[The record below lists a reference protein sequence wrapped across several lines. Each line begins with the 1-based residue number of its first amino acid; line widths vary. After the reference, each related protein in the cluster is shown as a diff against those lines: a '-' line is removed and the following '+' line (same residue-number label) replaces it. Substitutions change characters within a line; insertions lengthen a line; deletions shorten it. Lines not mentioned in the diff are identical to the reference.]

1 MKTLNKVISVLIIM
15 ILLTADF
22 SVLGTGLKSYAA
34 SNTDNIKY
42 DVYFVNEKG
51 EKVTKIDQATTN
63 KEAKLHIKVSVE
75 NQGYFNGGIELE
87 NSNFKFKTGVSL
99 SKEISSIEENKI
111 GLKQINAGE
120 SIDIDVVVQ
129 ILTPDTITA
138 EELTKKSTISLVG
151 TYMKENSKA
160 TEVKIEKNV
169 QINLVT
175 EENAEVEL
183 VSSIITNKVME
194 VNGENKRVIQV
205 LVNSRVAKNQYPVR
219 KEEIRITAPSLKIS
233 EEDKYVYPEKVEG
246 IALSTKA
253 TNNGNAKVLD
263 NITNNDGIVEVEIA
277 NEENEN
283 KEVQWSK
290 TGYDQIVV
298 TLIYEEKVEV
308 QEEAVTA
315 TSEITLYNDTK
326 IEGNSEQVL
335 KEEVNNVLVIQENSS
350 VSQIYKGQLYAN
362 TVSNNKK
369 EIEYKDQ
376 TTVFVTN
383 ANIVNQIK
391 VTEKAEKFL
400 RGEEEIS
407 ASSRYVSTKINKAKM
422 IDILGEE
429 GKIAISYGDK
439 SVTISK
445 DSEVDENGDI
455 VVEYKDNV
463 NTIEIITTNPEK
475 AGVLEIVHTKA
486 LTENEYTKEE
496 LKNITGMKNEIQIQG
511 VQSGKVI
518 LEGTK
523 NRTIELLDTITKAE
537 LKMEKTYL
545 STMNENNV
553 VMDIKLVT
561 DGEQYDLYKNPEIK
575 VKLPEA
581 VEDVT
586 INNADKLYAE
596 GFEIKAEYDKEARTI
611 VLKLTGEQT
620 DYTVAAATQIF
631 LQLDLTIKLNKLA
644 TKGTAKVEME
654 YTNENA
660 TNYYGETTEAGKIEK
675 QVNIVTQTG
684 LIATGEAYLLKK
696 EAMLSSATVNEEA
709 QTSQS
714 LQITQE
720 YAGSVA
726 VLKYIFTNNSDES
739 YKNVKIRGIL
749 PTTGNT
755 IDETENT
762 LETTLL
768 GVEAEGTTIY
778 YTENANASEDL
789 TDSENGWTTDITTL
803 KNAKLFLVV
812 MSDEFEVGKTLEI
825 KCSTQIPEKLED
837 GQMSITRAQMIYDTD
852 TKQNQVKNTNDIKLQ
867 TVINKKINVG
877 GIASVNGEDKP
888 ENSTIKVGEILKYRI
903 GVYSDTELTNVIL
916 KGSVPAGTVYID
928 ENGNEDESVKE
939 VTKEMSKMSGTETI
953 EYNVRVKENVGTLI
967 NTITV
972 TGDGV
977 DEKAEYR
984 LKTESARLQVELVE
998 KENNYY
1004 AQGARVGYA
1013 LKIKNLENVE
1023 LQNIKINLNIENAE
1037 IAEVWLD
1044 EKKLEK
1050 IDNAYVIEKLEANVE
1065 KEIFIY
1071 VNINEEALETKISAK
1086 LEDGEK
1092 DYNTVTIKNTI
1103 YSYEVK
1109 IEASSQNKDQELQ
1122 LGAEKNNIEYNFTI
1136 ENIGDLPVSV
1146 DYEDVVS
1153 TYLNVLEVYVNG
1165 ELQEGTSR
1173 KIKGIIGLDRNEKA
1187 TIKVVTENIDLYSY
1201 KFKKLEILN
1210 NFTVSYEG
1218 KKDSTQVKHIIKGME
1233 GLNYEPEKDNGEE
1246 KPDNPDKPNTPDNPN
1261 NPDNPS
1267 TPDNPDTSTE
1277 ETTKEISGI
1286 AWLDV
1291 NQNGE
1296 KDEGDTVLSGIKV
1309 KAYDI
1314 STKEYA
1320 KDTNGK
1326 VIETTTDENGKYE
1339 LKNLKK
1345 GKYIVLFEYDAD
1357 MYELTTYNKPGVE
1370 EANKSN
1376 VVLNNIEVNG
1386 QEMLY
1391 AVTDT
1396 IDVQNDIS
1404 NINIGLKLKMKFDL
1418 ELNKY
1423 ISRVTVQTSKKTKT
1437 YNYDKST
1444 FGRLEIHSKELNGA
1458 TVIFEYTIEVKN
1470 TGDIAGYAN
1479 NIVDYLPEGLTFNS
1493 ELNQDWYML
1502 DGNLYTKKL
1511 ESTEIKPGETQEIK
1525 LILTKTM
1532 TNNNVGLINNRAEIY
1547 ESYNKYGIPD
1557 VDSVANNQINT
1568 EDDIGSADVF
1578 VGISTGGTIALYVI
1592 IGMVNI
1598 VLLAMLM
1605 YIYQK
1610 KNKTE
1615 KKIF

>member
-51 EKVTKIDQATTN
+51 EKATKIDQATTN

-75 NQGYFNGGIELE
+75 NQGYFNGGIELG

-120 SIDIDVVVQ
+120 SIDIDVVIQ

-138 EELTKKSTISLVG
+138 EELAKKSTISLVG
-151 TYMKENSKA
+151 TYMKEKSKA

-205 LVNSRVAKNQYPVR
+205 LVNSRITQNQYPVR

-263 NITNNDGIVEVEIA
+263 NITNNEGIVEVEIA

-283 KEVQWSK
+283 KEIQWSK

-335 KEEVNNVLVIQENSS
+335 KEEINNVLVIQENSS

-400 RGEEEIS
+400 RGEEEVS

-463 NTIEIITTNPEK
+463 NTVEIITTNPEK

-684 LIATGEAYLLKK
+684 LIATGEAYLVKK
-696 EAMLSSATVNEEA
+696 EEMLSLTDVNAEEQSTEA
-709 QTSQS
+709 SKS
-714 LQITQE
+714 LQITE
-720 YAGSVA
+720 KLAGSTA
-726 VLKYIFTNNSDES
+726 VFTLTFTNNSELELQ
-739 YKNVKIRGIL
+739 NVRVMGIL

-755 IDETENT
+755 IDGIANT
-762 LETTLL
+762 LNTTLL
-768 GVEAEGTTIY
+768 GIESENTTIY
-778 YTENANASEDL
+778 YTENVNASEDI
-789 TDSENGWTTDITTL
+789 TNAENGWTTDLSAL
-803 KNAKLFLVV
+803 KEAKLFLLVKNGNLK
-812 MSDEFEVGKTLEI
+812 VGETLEI
-825 KCSTQIPEKLED
+825 KGVSQIPEVLED
-837 GQMSITRAQMIYDTD
+837 GQISILRAQMIYDTD
-852 TKQNQVKNTNDIKLQ
+852 TQKDEKSNVTDLKLQ
-867 TVINKKINVG
+867 TVINKKIELG
-877 GIASVNGEDKP
+877 AIASVNDEDKP
-888 ENSTIKVGEILKYRI
+888 ENSTVRVGEIIEYSV
-903 GVYSDTELTNVIL
+903 GVHSDTELTNVVL
-916 KGSVPAGTVYID
+916 KGSVPEGTVYID

-953 EYNVRVKENVGTLI
+953 EYKVRVKENVGTLI

-972 TGDGV
+972 TGDDV
-977 DEKAEYR
+977 NEKAEYR
-984 LKTESARLQVELVE
+984 LRTESASLQVELVARE
-998 KENNYY
+998 DNRY
-1004 AQGARVGYA
+1004 AQGNRIEYI
-1013 LKIKNLENVE
+1013 LKLKNLEDTE
-1023 LQNIKINLNIENAE
+1023 LQNVKINLNVKNAI
-1037 IAEVWLD
+1037 IAKLLLD
-1044 EKKLEK
+1044 EKKIEK
-1050 IDNAYVIEKLEANVE
+1050 IDDVYVLENIEANAE
-1065 KEIFIY
+1065 EQIYIY
-1071 VNINEEALETKISAK
+1071 VDVNSDVLETEISAK
-1086 LEDGEK
+1086 LEYGEK
-1092 DYNTVTIKNTI
+1092 DYNTVTIRNTI

-1109 IEASSQNKDQELQ
+1109 IEASSPNEDQELQ

-1146 DYEDVVS
+1146 AYEDIVS

-1173 KIKGIIGLDRNEKA
+1173 KLKGIIGLDRNEKV
-1187 TIKVVTENIDLYSY
+1187 TIKVVTENIDLYGY

-1218 KKDSTQVKHIIKGME
+1218 KKDSAQVKHIIKGME
-1233 GLNYEPEKDNGEE
+1233 GLNYEPKTDVDSDDSNS
-1246 KPDNPDKPNTPDNPN
+1246 PDNPD

-1267 TPDNPDTSTE
+1267 TPNDPNTPTE
-1277 ETTKEISGI
+1277 EATREISGT

-1296 KDEGDTVLSGIKV
+1296 KDEADTVLSGIKV

-1326 VIETTTDENGKYE
+1326 VIETTTDKNGKYE

-1370 EANKSN
+1370 ETNKSN

-1391 AVTDT
+1391 AVTNT

-1470 TGDIAGYAN
+1470 TGDVAGYAN

-1578 VGISTGGTIALYVI
+1578 VGISTGGTIALYAI

-1615 KKIF
+1615 NKIF

>member
-120 SIDIDVVVQ
+120 SIDIDVVIQ

-138 EELTKKSTISLVG
+138 EALTKKSTISLVG
-151 TYMKENSKA
+151 TYMKEKSKA

-429 GKIAISYGDK
+429 GRIAISYGDK

-463 NTIEIITTNPEK
+463 NTVEIITTNPEK

-631 LQLDLTIKLNKLA
+631 LQLDLTIRLNKLA

-696 EAMLSSATVNEEA
+696 EAMFSLTDVNAEEQSTEA
-709 QTSQS
+709 SKS
-714 LQITQE
+714 LQITE
-720 YAGSVA
+720 KLAGSTA
-726 VLKYIFTNNSDES
+726 VFTLTFTNNSEAELQ
-739 YKNVKIRGIL
+739 NVRVMGIL

-755 IDETENT
+755 IDGIANT
-762 LETTLL
+762 LNTTLL
-768 GVEAEGTTIY
+768 GIESENTTIY
-778 YTENANASEDL
+778 YTENVNASEDV
-789 TDSENGWTTDITTL
+789 TNAENGWTTDLSAL
-803 KNAKLFLVV
+803 KEAKLFLLVKNGNLK
-812 MSDEFEVGKTLEI
+812 VGETLEI
-825 KCSTQIPEKLED
+825 KGVSQIPEVLED
-837 GQMSITRAQMIYDTD
+837 GQISILRAQMIYNTD
-852 TKQNQVKNTNDIKLQ
+852 TQKDEKSNVTDLKLQ
-867 TVINKKINVG
+867 TVINKKIELG
-877 GIASVNGEDKP
+877 AIASVNDEDKP
-888 ENSTIKVGEILKYRI
+888 ENSTVRVGEIIEYSV
-903 GVYSDTELTNVIL
+903 GVHSDTELTNVVL
-916 KGSVPAGTVYID
+916 KGSVPEGTVYID

-953 EYNVRVKENVGTLI
+953 EYKVRVKENVGTLI
-967 NTITV
+967 N
-972 TGDGV
+972 
-977 DEKAEYR
+977 
-984 LKTESARLQVELVE
+984 
-998 KENNYY
+998 
-1004 AQGARVGYA
+1004 
-1013 LKIKNLENVE
+1013 KI
-1023 LQNIKINLNIENAE
+1023 
-1037 IAEVWLD
+1037 
-1044 EKKLEK
+1044 
-1050 IDNAYVIEKLEANVE
+1050 
-1065 KEIFIY
+1065 
-1071 VNINEEALETKISAK
+1071 
-1086 LEDGEK
+1086 
-1092 DYNTVTIKNTI
+1092 
-1103 YSYEVK
+1103 
-1109 IEASSQNKDQELQ
+1109 
-1122 LGAEKNNIEYNFTI
+1122 
-1136 ENIGDLPVSV
+1136 
-1146 DYEDVVS
+1146 
-1153 TYLNVLEVYVNG
+1153 
-1165 ELQEGTSR
+1165 
-1173 KIKGIIGLDRNEKA
+1173 
-1187 TIKVVTENIDLYSY
+1187 
-1201 KFKKLEILN
+1201 
-1210 NFTVSYEG
+1210 
-1218 KKDSTQVKHIIKGME
+1218 
-1233 GLNYEPEKDNGEE
+1233 
-1246 KPDNPDKPNTPDNPN
+1246 
-1261 NPDNPS
+1261 
-1267 TPDNPDTSTE
+1267 
-1277 ETTKEISGI
+1277 
-1286 AWLDV
+1286 
-1291 NQNGE
+1291 
-1296 KDEGDTVLSGIKV
+1296 
-1309 KAYDI
+1309 
-1314 STKEYA
+1314 
-1320 KDTNGK
+1320 
-1326 VIETTTDENGKYE
+1326 
-1339 LKNLKK
+1339 
-1345 GKYIVLFEYDAD
+1345 
-1357 MYELTTYNKPGVE
+1357 
-1370 EANKSN
+1370 
-1376 VVLNNIEVNG
+1376 
-1386 QEMLY
+1386 
-1391 AVTDT
+1391 
-1396 IDVQNDIS
+1396 
-1404 NINIGLKLKMKFDL
+1404 
-1418 ELNKY
+1418 
-1423 ISRVTVQTSKKTKT
+1423 
-1437 YNYDKST
+1437 
-1444 FGRLEIHSKELNGA
+1444 GRAH
-1458 TVIFEYTIEVKN
+1458 V
-1470 TGDIAGYAN
+1470 
-1479 NIVDYLPEGLTFNS
+1479 
-1493 ELNQDWYML
+1493 
-1502 DGNLYTKKL
+1502 
-1511 ESTEIKPGETQEIK
+1511 
-1525 LILTKTM
+1525 
-1532 TNNNVGLINNRAEIY
+1532 
-1547 ESYNKYGIPD
+1547 
-1557 VDSVANNQINT
+1557 
-1568 EDDIGSADVF
+1568 
-1578 VGISTGGTIALYVI
+1578 
-1592 IGMVNI
+1592 
-1598 VLLAMLM
+1598 
-1605 YIYQK
+1605 
-1610 KNKTE
+1610 
-1615 KKIF
+1615 

>member
-120 SIDIDVVVQ
+120 SIDIDIVIQ

-151 TYMKENSKA
+151 TYMKEKSKA

-308 QEEAVTA
+308 QEEVVTA

-429 GKIAISYGDK
+429 GRIAISYGDK

-696 EAMLSSATVNEEA
+696 EAMLSLTDVHTEDQSTEA
-709 QTSQS
+709 SKS
-714 LQITQE
+714 LQITE
-720 YAGSVA
+720 KLAGSTA
-726 VLKYIFTNNSDES
+726 VFTLTFTNNSEVELQ
-739 YKNVKIRGIL
+739 NVRVMGIL

-755 IDETENT
+755 IDGIANT
-762 LETTLL
+762 LNTTLL
-768 GVEAEGTTIY
+768 GIESENTTIY
-778 YTENANASEDL
+778 YTENVNASEDV
-789 TDSENGWTTDITTL
+789 TNAENGWTTDLSAL
-803 KNAKLFLVV
+803 KEAKLFLLVKN
-812 MSDEFEVGKTLEI
+812 SNLKVGETLEI
-825 KCSTQIPEKLED
+825 KGVSQIPEVLED
-837 GQMSITRAQMIYDTD
+837 GQISILRAQMIYDTD
-852 TKQNQVKNTNDIKLQ
+852 TQKDEKSNVTDLKLQ
-867 TVINKKINVG
+867 TVINKKIELG
-877 GIASVNGEDKP
+877 AIASVNDEDKP
-888 ENSTIKVGEILKYRI
+888 ENSTVRVGEIIKYSV
-903 GVYSDTELTNVIL
+903 GVHSDTELTNVVL
-916 KGSVPAGTVYID
+916 KGSVPEGTVYID

-953 EYNVRVKENVGTLI
+953 EYKVRVKENVGTLI

-972 TGDGV
+972 TGDDV
-977 DEKAEYR
+977 NEKAEYR
-984 LKTESARLQVELVE
+984 LKTESASLQVELVARE
-998 KENNYY
+998 DNRY
-1004 AQGARVGYA
+1004 AQGNRIEYI
-1013 LKIKNLENVE
+1013 LKLKNLEDTE
-1023 LQNIKINLNIENAE
+1023 LQNVKINLNVKNAI
-1037 IAEVWLD
+1037 IAKLLLD
-1044 EKKLEK
+1044 EKKIEK
-1050 IDNAYVIEKLEANVE
+1050 IDDVYVLENIEANAE
-1065 KEIFIY
+1065 EQIYIY
-1071 VNINEEALETKISAK
+1071 VDVNSDVLETEISAK
-1086 LEDGEK
+1086 LEYGEK
-1092 DYNTVTIKNTI
+1092 DYNTVTIRNTI

-1109 IEASSQNKDQELQ
+1109 IEASSPNEDQELQ

-1146 DYEDVVS
+1146 AYEDIVS

-1173 KIKGIIGLDRNEKA
+1173 KLKGIIGLDRNEKV
-1187 TIKVVTENIDLYSY
+1187 TIKVVTENIDLYGY

-1218 KKDSTQVKHIIKGME
+1218 KKDSAQVKHIIKGME
-1233 GLNYEPEKDNGEE
+1233 GLNYEPKTDVDSDDSNS
-1246 KPDNPDKPNTPDNPN
+1246 PDNPD

-1267 TPDNPDTSTE
+1267 TPDDPNTPTE
-1277 ETTKEISGI
+1277 EAKREISGT

-1296 KDEGDTVLSGIKV
+1296 KDEGDTVLNGIKV

-1326 VIETTTDENGKYE
+1326 VIEITTDENGKYE

-1357 MYELTTYNKPGVE
+1357 MYELTTYNKSGVE

-1610 KNKTE
+1610 KNKIE
-1615 KKIF
+1615 EKIF

>member
-75 NQGYFNGGIELE
+75 NQGYFNGGIELG

-151 TYMKENSKA
+151 TYMKEKSKA
-160 TEVKIEKNV
+160 TEIKIEKNV
-169 QINLVT
+169 QINLIT

-429 GKIAISYGDK
+429 GRIAISYGDK

-696 EAMLSSATVNEEA
+696 EEMLSLTDVNTEEQSTEA
-709 QTSQS
+709 SKS
-714 LQITQE
+714 LQITE
-720 YAGSVA
+720 KLAGSTA
-726 VLKYIFTNNSDES
+726 VFTLTFTNNSELELQ
-739 YKNVKIRGIL
+739 NVRVMGIL

-755 IDETENT
+755 IDGIANT
-762 LETTLL
+762 LNTTLL
-768 GVEAEGTTIY
+768 GIESENTTIY
-778 YTENANASEDL
+778 YTENVNASEDV
-789 TDSENGWTTDITTL
+789 TNAENGWTTDLSAL
-803 KNAKLFLVV
+803 KEAKLFLLVKNGNLK
-812 MSDEFEVGKTLEI
+812 VGETLEI
-825 KCSTQIPEKLED
+825 KGVSQIPEVLED
-837 GQMSITRAQMIYDTD
+837 GQISILRAQMIYDTD
-852 TKQNQVKNTNDIKLQ
+852 TQKDEKSNVTDLKLQ
-867 TVINKKINVG
+867 TVINKKIELG
-877 GIASVNGEDKP
+877 AIASVNDEDKP
-888 ENSTIKVGEILKYRI
+888 ENSTVRVGETIEYSI
-903 GVYSDTELTNVIL
+903 GVHSDTELTNVVL
-916 KGSVPAGTVYID
+916 KGSVPEGTVYID

-953 EYNVRVKENVGTLI
+953 EYKVRVKENVGTLI

-1037 IAEVWLD
+1037 IAEVFLD

-1109 IEASSQNKDQELQ
+1109 IEASSPNEDQELQ

-1146 DYEDVVS
+1146 AYEDVVS
-1153 TYLNVLEVYVNG
+1153 TYLNVVEVYVNG

-1173 KIKGIIGLDRNEKA
+1173 KIKGIIGLDRNEKI
-1187 TIKVVTENIDLYSY
+1187 TIKVVTENIDLYGY

-1218 KKDSTQVKHIIKGME
+1218 KKDSAQVKHIIKGME
-1233 GLNYEPEKDNGEE
+1233 GLNYEPKTDVDSDDSNS
-1246 KPDNPDKPNTPDNPN
+1246 PDNPD

-1267 TPDNPDTSTE
+1267 TPNDPNTPTE
-1277 ETTKEISGI
+1277 EATREISGT

-1326 VIETTTDENGKYE
+1326 VIEITTDENGKYE

-1357 MYELTTYNKPGVE
+1357 MYELTTYNKSGVE

-1396 IDVQNDIS
+1396 IDVQNNIS

-1470 TGDIAGYAN
+1470 TGDVAGYAN

-1578 VGISTGGTIALYVI
+1578 VGISTGGTIALYAI

>member
-51 EKVTKIDQATTN
+51 EKVTKIDQTTTN

-120 SIDIDVVVQ
+120 SIDIDIVIQ

-151 TYMKENSKA
+151 TYMKEKSKA
-160 TEVKIEKNV
+160 TEVKVEKNV

-362 TVSNNKK
+362 IVSNNKK

-696 EAMLSSATVNEEA
+696 EAMLSLTDVHTEDQSTEA
-709 QTSQS
+709 SKS
-714 LQITQE
+714 LQITE
-720 YAGSVA
+720 KLAGSTA
-726 VLKYIFTNNSDES
+726 VFTLTFTNNSEVELQ
-739 YKNVKIRGIL
+739 NVRVMGIL

-755 IDETENT
+755 IDGIANT
-762 LETTLL
+762 LNTTLL
-768 GVEAEGTTIY
+768 GIESENTTIY
-778 YTENANASEDL
+778 YTENVNASEDV
-789 TDSENGWTTDITTL
+789 TNAENGWTTDLSAL
-803 KNAKLFLVV
+803 KEAKLFLLVKN
-812 MSDEFEVGKTLEI
+812 SNLKVGETLEI
-825 KCSTQIPEKLED
+825 KGVSQIPEVLED
-837 GQMSITRAQMIYDTD
+837 GQISILRAQMIYDTD
-852 TKQNQVKNTNDIKLQ
+852 TQKDEKSNVTDLKLQ
-867 TVINKKINVG
+867 TVINKKIELG
-877 GIASVNGEDKP
+877 AIASVNDEDKP
-888 ENSTIKVGEILKYRI
+888 ENSTVRVGEIIKYSV
-903 GVYSDTELTNVIL
+903 GVHSDTELTNVVL
-916 KGSVPAGTVYID
+916 KGSVPEGTVYID

-953 EYNVRVKENVGTLI
+953 EYKVRVKENVGTLI

-972 TGDGV
+972 TGDDV
-977 DEKAEYR
+977 NEKAEYR
-984 LKTESARLQVELVE
+984 LKTESASLQVELVARE
-998 KENNYY
+998 DNRY
-1004 AQGARVGYA
+1004 AQGNRIEYI
-1013 LKIKNLENVE
+1013 LKLKNLEDTE
-1023 LQNIKINLNIENAE
+1023 LQNVKINLNVKNAI
-1037 IAEVWLD
+1037 IAKLLLD
-1044 EKKLEK
+1044 EKKIEK
-1050 IDNAYVIEKLEANVE
+1050 IDDVYVLENIEANAE
-1065 KEIFIY
+1065 EQIYIY
-1071 VNINEEALETKISAK
+1071 VDVNSDVLETEISAK
-1086 LEDGEK
+1086 LEYGEK
-1092 DYNTVTIKNTI
+1092 DYNTVTIRNTI

-1109 IEASSQNKDQELQ
+1109 IEASSPNEDQELQ

-1146 DYEDVVS
+1146 AYEDIVS

-1173 KIKGIIGLDRNEKA
+1173 KLKGIIGLDRNEKV
-1187 TIKVVTENIDLYSY
+1187 TIKVVTENIDLYGY

-1218 KKDSTQVKHIIKGME
+1218 KKDSAQVKHIIKGME
-1233 GLNYEPEKDNGEE
+1233 GLNYEPKTDVDSDDSNS
-1246 KPDNPDKPNTPDNPN
+1246 PDNPD

-1267 TPDNPDTSTE
+1267 TPDDPNTPTE
-1277 ETTKEISGI
+1277 EAKREISGT

-1326 VIETTTDENGKYE
+1326 VIETTTDKNGKYE

-1396 IDVQNDIS
+1396 IDVQNNIS

-1470 TGDIAGYAN
+1470 TGDVAGYAN

-1610 KNKTE
+1610 KNKIE
-1615 KKIF
+1615 EKIF

>member
-51 EKVTKIDQATTN
+51 EKVTKIDQTTTN

-120 SIDIDVVVQ
+120 SIDIDIVIQ

-151 TYMKENSKA
+151 TYMKEKSKA
-160 TEVKIEKNV
+160 TEVKVEKNV

-362 TVSNNKK
+362 IVSNNKK

-463 NTIEIITTNPEK
+463 NTVEIITTNPEK

-696 EAMLSSATVNEEA
+696 EAMLSLTDVHTEDQSTEA
-709 QTSQS
+709 SKS
-714 LQITQE
+714 LQITE
-720 YAGSVA
+720 KLAGSTA
-726 VLKYIFTNNSDES
+726 VFTLTFTNNSEVELQ
-739 YKNVKIRGIL
+739 NVRVMGIL

-755 IDETENT
+755 IDGIANT
-762 LETTLL
+762 LNTTLL
-768 GVEAEGTTIY
+768 GIESENTTIY
-778 YTENANASEDL
+778 YTENVNASEDV
-789 TDSENGWTTDITTL
+789 TNAENGWTTDLSAL
-803 KNAKLFLVV
+803 KEAKLFLLVKN
-812 MSDEFEVGKTLEI
+812 SNLKVGETLEI
-825 KCSTQIPEKLED
+825 KGVSQIPEVLED
-837 GQMSITRAQMIYDTD
+837 GQISILRAQMIYDTD
-852 TKQNQVKNTNDIKLQ
+852 TQKDEKSNVTDLKLQ
-867 TVINKKINVG
+867 TVINKKIELG
-877 GIASVNGEDKP
+877 AIASVNDEDKP
-888 ENSTIKVGEILKYRI
+888 ENSTVRVGEIIKYSV
-903 GVYSDTELTNVIL
+903 GVHSDTELTNVVL
-916 KGSVPAGTVYID
+916 KGSVPEGTVYID

-953 EYNVRVKENVGTLI
+953 EYKVRVKENVGTLI

-972 TGDGV
+972 TGDDV
-977 DEKAEYR
+977 NEKAEYR
-984 LKTESARLQVELVE
+984 LKTESASLQVELVARE
-998 KENNYY
+998 DNRY
-1004 AQGARVGYA
+1004 AQGNRIEYI
-1013 LKIKNLENVE
+1013 LKLKNLEDTE
-1023 LQNIKINLNIENAE
+1023 LQNVKINLNVKNAI
-1037 IAEVWLD
+1037 IAKLLLD
-1044 EKKLEK
+1044 EKKIEK
-1050 IDNAYVIEKLEANVE
+1050 IDDVYVLENIEANAE
-1065 KEIFIY
+1065 EQIYIY
-1071 VNINEEALETKISAK
+1071 VDVNSDVLETEISAK
-1086 LEDGEK
+1086 LEYGEK
-1092 DYNTVTIKNTI
+1092 DYNTVTIRNTI

-1109 IEASSQNKDQELQ
+1109 IEASSPNEDQELQ

-1146 DYEDVVS
+1146 AYEDIVS

-1173 KIKGIIGLDRNEKA
+1173 KLKGIIGLDRNEKV
-1187 TIKVVTENIDLYSY
+1187 TIKVVTENIDLYGY

-1218 KKDSTQVKHIIKGME
+1218 KKDSAQVKHIIKGME
-1233 GLNYEPEKDNGEE
+1233 GLNYEPKTDVDSDDSNS
-1246 KPDNPDKPNTPDNPN
+1246 PDNPD

-1267 TPDNPDTSTE
+1267 TPDDPNTPTE
-1277 ETTKEISGI
+1277 EAKREISGT

-1296 KDEGDTVLSGIKV
+1296 KDEGDTVLNGIKV

-1326 VIETTTDENGKYE
+1326 VIEITTDENGKYE

-1470 TGDIAGYAN
+1470 TGDVAGYAN

-1610 KNKTE
+1610 KNKIE
-1615 KKIF
+1615 EKIF

>member
-75 NQGYFNGGIELE
+75 NQGYFNGGIELG

-151 TYMKENSKA
+151 TYMKEKSKA
-160 TEVKIEKNV
+160 TEIKIEKNV

-391 VTEKAEKFL
+391 VTEKTEKFL

-429 GKIAISYGDK
+429 GRIAISYGDK

-463 NTIEIITTNPEK
+463 NTVEIITTNPEK

-696 EAMLSSATVNEEA
+696 EEMLSLTDVNAEEQSTEA
-709 QTSQS
+709 SKS
-714 LQITQE
+714 LQITE
-720 YAGSVA
+720 KLAGSTA
-726 VLKYIFTNNSDES
+726 VFTLTFTNNSELELQ
-739 YKNVKIRGIL
+739 NVRVMGIL

-755 IDETENT
+755 IDGIANT
-762 LETTLL
+762 LNTTLL
-768 GVEAEGTTIY
+768 GIESENTTIY
-778 YTENANASEDL
+778 YTENVNASEDI
-789 TDSENGWTTDITTL
+789 TNAENGWTTDLSAL
-803 KNAKLFLVV
+803 KEAKLFLLVKNGNLK
-812 MSDEFEVGKTLEI
+812 VGETLEI
-825 KCSTQIPEKLED
+825 KGVSQIPEVLED
-837 GQMSITRAQMIYDTD
+837 GQISILRAQMIYDTD
-852 TKQNQVKNTNDIKLQ
+852 TQKDEKSNVTDLKLQ
-867 TVINKKINVG
+867 TVINKKIELG
-877 GIASVNGEDKP
+877 AIASVNDEDKP
-888 ENSTIKVGEILKYRI
+888 ENSTVRVGEIIEYSV
-903 GVYSDTELTNVIL
+903 GVHSDTELTNVVL
-916 KGSVPAGTVYID
+916 KGSVPEGTVYID
-928 ENGNEDESVKE
+928 ENGNEIESVKE

-953 EYNVRVKENVGTLI
+953 EYKVRVKENVGTLI

-972 TGDGV
+972 TGDGIN
-977 DEKAEYR
+977 EKAEYR
-984 LKTESARLQVELVE
+984 LNTESASLQVELVAREDNRYEQNREIGYILKVTNLEE
-998 KENNYY
+998 KE
-1004 AQGARVGYA
+1004 
-1013 LKIKNLENVE
+1013 LENIEINVNAQNSKLTKLLIDNESVE
-1023 LQNIKINLNIENAE
+1023 EKDGKYIIKTIRAKE
-1037 IAEVWLD
+1037 IKEIYIFA
-1044 EKKLEK
+1044 K
-1050 IDNAYVIEKLEANVE
+1050 IDKEVLDTEINVSVVEKEKVYNLQPISNVVYSREVKLEASSPTQD
-1065 KEIFIY
+1065 
-1071 VNINEEALETKISAK
+1071 TKIQ
-1086 LEDGEK
+1086 LDTED
-1092 DYNTVTIKNTI
+1092 IF
-1103 YSYEVK
+1103 
-1109 IEASSQNKDQELQ
+1109 
-1122 LGAEKNNIEYNFTI
+1122 IEYNFTI
-1136 ENIGDLPVSV
+1136 ENIGDLPVNVRFNDS
-1146 DYEDVVS
+1146 VS
-1153 TYLNVLEVYVNG
+1153 TYLVVREVYIDGKLQNYTDREIS
-1165 ELQEGTSR
+1165 ELFT
-1173 KIKGIIGLDRNEKA
+1173 LEKA
-1187 TIKVVTENIDLYSY
+1187 QKVKVKIISQVIDLLSF
-1201 KFKKLEILN
+1201 KFKELEIVN
-1210 NFTVSYEG
+1210 NSSISYEG
-1218 KKDSTQVKHIIKGME
+1218 REQNAEVKHTILGLS
-1233 GLNYEPEKDNGEE
+1233 GLNFDPRDYVDDDQNQ
-1246 KPDNPDKPNTPDNPN
+1246 PDNPN

-1267 TPDNPDTSTE
+1267 TPDDPNTPTE
-1277 ETTKEISGI
+1277 KTTKEISGI

-1326 VIETTTDENGKYE
+1326 VIETTTDEDGKYE

-1370 EANKSN
+1370 ETNKSN

-1470 TGDIAGYAN
+1470 TGDVAGYAN

-1610 KNKTE
+1610 KNNIE
-1615 KKIF
+1615 EKIF